1 MNILRN
7 NPYRL
12 LGVYSNSPTKERLA
26 NHNRM
31 KAFLKVGKTVSFPLD
46 LPQYLSAIQRTE
58 ASVMDA
64 EAQLTLPKD
73 QLLYAQFWF
82 VKATHLDEVAFNHLF
97 AGEIDKAEEIWQKK
111 DTASSLQNR
120 IVCALMRED
129 YRSAITC
136 AETLYENPLYS
147 NQFVSAILGTDGNAD
162 IGSLAFRFLDE
173 LCDEVGANKLLPFI
187 TDDAWESHVEEKAV
201 KSLVDSIQDAIA
213 IAKKSKGKEAEA
225 RLNAGEALRENTRG
239 AFQQLK
245 GFLSATD
252 LQYQMIADKLGLE
265 ILQCGI
271 DYFNG
276 SEEPEAAHKAMSL
289 QKYAQ
294 SIVVGQMAKD
304 RCKENVDILQKIID
318 DLPPFEV
325 YAEDKAIQKILAS
338 FVVQPDLMSYSIK
351 LIKECAPYVVAI
363 KEKIGKRHPYYLN
376 ISTRIVDNAIA
387 NVVSEV
393 NEAQL
398 SEDFETLKKALIEAW
413 RTQLY
418 MDKFDLEPEYRDG
431 RYKQNRDVL
440 YKIIHDCSGFES
452 EKLSALYRY
461 GCGWCNGLNVDDV
474 DLRTDDEFYISCASI
489 ASFKAYIE
497 KFPSGKHVEEARSK
511 IELLYFRSAKT
522 LLDYRHFISN
532 FPNSSLV
539 KNAQEAID
547 KILKE
552 QEKQKQEKQEK
563 AISSCT
569 TTDAVIS
576 LYKKEKT
583 AQIDVEKCASKA
595 YELSKSESDYR
606 KVISVFGRESLWGK
620 KAELKIAELER
631 KRKGET
637 RKTILAV
644 SIFLLILVCIPL
656 CIYFMWGFG
665 GLSKTCYFLALL
677 FGLIVGGCIMSEGSG
692 CGFGIIAGIIAL
704 GLGFCGHFFEDISSE
719 KEKNTPEEQMPYQV
733 DSIAVTDDYE
743 NDLYS
748 DTTALENSS
757 ETENS
762 QAANDYETYID
773 NQLPTGSKP
782 YKKYYQTRTGRNHL
796 DFKTSDNDYV
806 IIVRD
811 FDTDKVVNH
820 IYIRA
825 NDNGRLYLP
834 DGTYYVYFY
843 GGKGWNPNM
852 KEGNVKGGFVSGGLV
867 QKDGPI
873 VLTNSYGEYTLYP
886 IQNGNLQLQ
895 DASEG
900 EAFQ

>member
-12 LGVYSNSPTKERLA
+12 LGVYSNAPTKERLA

-31 KAFLKVGKTVSFPLD
+31 KAFLKVGKPVSFPLD

-97 AGEIDKAEEIWQKK
+97 AGEIDKAEEIWQKR
-111 DTASSLQNR
+111 DSASSLQNR

-129 YRSAITC
+129 YRRVITC
-136 AETLYENPLYS
+136 AEALYGNPLYS
-147 NQFVSAILGTDGNAD
+147 NQFVSAILGADGNAGV
-162 IGSLAFRFLDE
+162 GSLAFRFLDV
-173 LCDEVGANKLLPFI
+173 LCDEVEANKLLPFI
-187 TDDAWESHVEEKAV
+187 TDDTWKSHVEEKTV
-201 KSLVDSIQDAIA
+201 KPLVDSIQDAIA
-213 IAKKSKGKEAEA
+213 IAKKSKGKGAEA
-225 RLNAGEALRENTRG
+225 RLKAGEALRENTKNT
-239 AFQQLK
+239 FQQLK

-252 LQYQMIADKLGLE
+252 LQYQMVADKLGLE

-276 SEEPEAAHKAMSL
+276 SEAPEAAHKAMDL

-318 DLPPFEV
+318 DLPPLEV
-325 YAEDKAIQKILAS
+325 YAEDKAVQRILAS
-338 FVVQPDLMSYSIK
+338 FMVQPDLISYSIK

-363 KEKIGKRHPYYLN
+363 KEKLGKRHPYYLN

-387 NVVSEV
+387 NVISEV

-398 SEDFETLKKALIEAW
+398 SGDFETLKKALIEAW

-418 MDKFDLEPEYRDG
+418 MDKFDLELEYRGG
-431 RYKQNRDVL
+431 RYRENRDVL
-440 YKIIHDCSGFES
+440 YKIIHDCKGFES

-511 IELLYFRSAKT
+511 IELLYFRNAKT

-552 QEKQKQEKQEK
+552 REKQEQEKQKREKQKREKQEREKQEQEKQKKEKQEK

-583 AQIDVEKCASKA
+583 AQIDVEKCASRA
-595 YELSKSESDYR
+595 YELSKSESDCR
-606 KVISVFGRESLWGK
+606 KVMSIFGRDSLWGK

-631 KRKGET
+631 KRKGEI
-637 RKTILAV
+637 RKTIRVL
-644 SIFLLILVCIPL
+644 SIFLLILVCIY
-656 CIYFMWGFG
+656 CIWGFG
-665 GLSKTCYFLALL
+665 GLSIICYCLASLL
-677 FGLIVGGCIMSEGSG
+677 GFIALVCLMSEGPG
-692 CGFGIIAGIIAL
+692 CLVVIVAIIAY
-704 GLGFCGHFFEDISSE
+704 GLAACGS
-719 KEKNTPEEQMPYQV
+719 Y
-733 DSIAVTDDYE
+733 
-743 NDLYS
+743 L
-748 DTTALENSS
+748 
-757 ETENS
+757 
-762 QAANDYETYID
+762 
-773 NQLPTGSKP
+773 
-782 YKKYYQTRTGRNHL
+782 
-796 DFKTSDNDYV
+796 
-806 IIVRD
+806 
-811 FDTDKVVNH
+811 
-820 IYIRA
+820 
-825 NDNGRLYLP
+825 GRL
-834 DGTYYVYFY
+834 
-843 GGKGWNPNM
+843 
-852 KEGNVKGGFVSGGLV
+852 
-867 QKDGPI
+867 
-873 VLTNSYGEYTLYP
+873 
-886 IQNGNLQLQ
+886 
-895 DASEG
+895 
-900 EAFQ
+900 

>member
-31 KAFLKVGKTVSFPLD
+31 KAFLKVGKPVSFPLD
-46 LPQYLSAIQRTE
+46 LPQYLSAIKRTE

-82 VKATHLDEVAFNHLF
+82 VKATRLDEVAFNHLF

-129 YRSAITC
+129 YRRAITC
-136 AETLYENPLYS
+136 AETLYGNPLYS
-147 NQFVSAILGTDGNAD
+147 DQFVSAILGTDGNAD
-162 IGSLAFRFLDE
+162 VASLAFRFLDV
-173 LCDEVGANKLLPFI
+173 LCDEAGANQLLPFI
-187 TDDAWESHVEEKAV
+187 TDDAWKSHVEEKAV
-201 KSLVDSIQDAIA
+201 KPLVDSIQDAIA
-213 IAKKSKGKEAEA
+213 IAKKSKEKGAEA
-225 RLNAGEALRENTRG
+225 RLNAGEALRENTRS

-276 SEEPEAAHKAMSL
+276 SDEPEAAHKAMSL

-318 DLPPFEV
+318 DLPPTEV

-351 LIKECAPYVVAI
+351 LIKECAPYLVAI
-363 KEKIGKRHPYYLN
+363 KEKLGKRHPYYLK

-387 NVVSEV
+387 NVISEV

-398 SEDFETLKKALIEAW
+398 SGDFETLKKALIEAW

-431 RYKQNRDVL
+431 RYRENRDVL
-440 YKIIHDCSGFES
+440 QKIIRDCKGFEPKKYS
-452 EKLSALYRY
+452 VSYRY
-461 GCGWCNGLNVDDV
+461 GCGWCYGLNVDDV

-497 KFPSGKHVEEARSK
+497 KFPSGKHVEEAKSK

-552 QEKQKQEKQEK
+552 QERQKQEQQKKDKRKNRKNVLFGCIYLLIPVCILCIVYFIFQFEGLSFGT
-563 AISSCT
+563 ISS
-569 TTDAVIS
+569 
-576 LYKKEKT
+576 K
-583 AQIDVEKCASKA
+583 
-595 YELSKSESDYR
+595 
-606 KVISVFGRESLWGK
+606 
-620 KAELKIAELER
+620 
-631 KRKGET
+631 
-637 RKTILAV
+637 
-644 SIFLLILVCIPL
+644 
-656 CIYFMWGFG
+656 
-665 GLSKTCYFLALL
+665 
-677 FGLIVGGCIMSEGSG
+677 
-692 CGFGIIAGIIAL
+692 
-704 GLGFCGHFFEDISSE
+704 
-719 KEKNTPEEQMPYQV
+719 KEKNTPEEQMVYQV
-733 DSIAVTDDYE
+733 DTFATTDDYE
-743 NDLYS
+743 NDSYS
-748 DTTALENSS
+748 DATALENSS

-773 NQLPTGSKP
+773 NHLPTGSKP
-782 YKKYYQTRTGRNHL
+782 YIKYYQTRTGRNHL

-825 NDNGRLYLP
+825 NDSGRLYLP
-834 DGTYYVYFY
+834 DGMYYVYFY

-873 VLTNSYGEYTLYP
+873 ELTNSYGEYTLYP
-886 IQNGNLQLQ
+886 IQNGNLRLQ